1 MAYFPVVGRL
11 ACDSYST
18 EHRGFWQLD
27 GYGIMSIYKAD
38 WDRFGGMNT
47 KDFQHKWGGEDWDL
61 LDRVLMLPIEVERI
75 RHPGLYHHNHPRKA
89 MWS

>member
-11 ACDSYST
+11 ACDSYPT

-38 WDRFGGMNT
+38 WDRFGGKKNSLPSIIYDVT
-47 KDFQHKWGGEDWDL
+47 STEYICVCWGRGGGE
-61 LDRVLMLPIEVERI
+61 
-75 RHPGLYHHNHPRKA
+75 
-89 MWS
+89 